1 MEYPKVASHC
11 VPGTVLEFIEL
22 SQKSCEILWLNP
34 QKCPT
39 SAQIMISQFVSSSPT
54 SGCLLSAQSP
64 LQILC
69 LFLSL
74 PFPSLRFVSLSLPK
88 INEQ

>member
-1 MEYPKVASHC
+1 MEYPEVASHC
-11 VPGTVLEFIEL
+11 VPGTVLEFIDL
-22 SQKSCEILWLNP
+22 SQKSCEILWLNRL
-34 QKCPT
+34 CPP

-64 LQILC
+64 LQILR

-74 PFPSLRFVSLSLPK
+74 PFPSLRSVSQK
-88 INEQ
+88 